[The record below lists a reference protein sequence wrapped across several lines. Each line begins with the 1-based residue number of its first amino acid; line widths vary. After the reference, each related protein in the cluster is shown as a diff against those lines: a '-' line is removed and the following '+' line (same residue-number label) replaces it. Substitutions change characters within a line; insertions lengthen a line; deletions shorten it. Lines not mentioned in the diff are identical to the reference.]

1 MEGYI
6 KIKVNLTNKIS
17 YDDVINK
24 YEVGEY
30 DPQDLTISQSGIIL
44 TIYKKHNEIKELNK
58 YI

>member
-6 KIKVNLTNKIS
+6 KVKVKLTNKMSCEDI
-17 YDDVINK
+17 IKK

-44 TIYKKHNEIKELNK
+44 TIYKKADEIKELNK

>member
-6 KIKVNLTNKIS
+6 KVKVKLTNKMSWEDI
-17 YDDVINK
+17 IKK

-44 TIYKKHNEIKELNK
+44 TIYKKADEIKELNK